1 MSDSPRARPSPQGE
15 FSLERDPGWPCPPPK
30 APCLLSAPDPPRT
43 EIRPRPTLA
52 AAASPPQ
59 QPPPETLPRR
69 VAEPGP
75 PRSSHGRSQAGPA
88 EAGSLQASGS
98 QAPPSLGPPPRPWG
112 SPQPTQVPAA
122 WNPPLCP
129 SCCCSPRDCGALGS
143 SAGLCAA
150 CGVGG
155 ASPRVPLWRCV
166 RPHGQSCAVTVW
178 PKGARRSLTHGAPTP
193 GPSPARSSKRSLLTA
208 KWGPSL
214 CRQQRAGAQPGVATG
229 KHPEPC
235 LARHT
240 LPPRAWPAPGETHT
254 APPPPA
260 GLWRAGAA
268 SDPVPP
274 PVRTRVSGHRHH
286 AFTSLVKNT
295 ENLESLG
302 SWLYLF

>member
-1 MSDSPRARPSPQGE
+1 MAGARLAPLRPAACRPRAHRPLRASGPHRG
-15 FSLERDPGWPCPPPK
+15 PG
-30 APCLLSAPDPPRT
+30 APLSRHGHQPHGTPRCAL
-43 EIRPRPTLA
+43 PA
-52 AAASPPQ
+52 AA
-59 QPPPETLPRR
+59 L
-69 VAEPGP
+69 
-75 PRSSHGRSQAGPA
+75 HGTAGPWGA
-88 EAGSLQASGS
+88 
-98 QAPPSLGPPPRPWG
+98 APAC
-112 SPQPTQVPAA
+112 VPH
-122 WNPPLCP
+122 
-129 SCCCSPRDCGALGS
+129 
-143 SAGLCAA
+143 AGLW
-150 CGVGG
+150 G

-178 PKGARRSLTHGAPTP
+178 PKGARRGLTHRAPTP

-240 LPPRAWPAPGETHT
+240 LPPRAWPAPGETHA
-254 APPPPA
+254 APPPSA

-274 PVRTRVSGHRHH
+274 PVRTRGSGHRHH

-295 ENLESLG
+295 ANLESLG

>member
-1 MSDSPRARPSPQGE
+1 MEPPAVPFLLLLSTGLRGPGEQRRPVCCTRGWGGKPQGPPVALREAARPVLCRDRLAKGRTARPHTPGT
-15 FSLERDPGWPCPPPK
+15 DPG
-30 APCLLSAPDPPRT
+30 SQPR
-43 EIRPRPTLA
+43 
-52 AAASPPQ
+52 
-59 QPPPETLPRR
+59 
-69 VAEPGP
+69 
-75 PRSSHGRSQAGPA
+75 
-88 EAGSLQASGS
+88 
-98 QAPPSLGPPPRPWG
+98 
-112 SPQPTQVPAA
+112 
-122 WNPPLCP
+122 
-129 SCCCSPRDCGALGS
+129 
-143 SAGLCAA
+143 
-150 CGVGG
+150 
-155 ASPRVPLWRCV
+155 
-166 RPHGQSCAVTVW
+166 
-178 PKGARRSLTHGAPTP
+178 
-193 GPSPARSSKRSLLTA
+193 RSSKRSLLTA

-295 ENLESLG
+295 ANLESLG